1 MEGKEKNEFLSLEDK
16 CQYYITEYE
25 TYKLKYISLNEEYE
39 RVLENNKKL
48 YENINN
54 ERKLRKE
61 LEEKLKYTNLTNN
74 NSNININGN
83 DNEKIKIKNIFQ
95 EDLIILDKD
104 METGEDEL
112 LNINNE
118 IKSKNLEFI
127 RVINFSFLSKN
138 NQVNKVIEDE
148 KNINKINQ
156 INKDNLIKN
165 EDSNKD
171 NKQSDKIKAKG
182 KELNENILTQDFLNY
197 SKESISLLNSLYR
210 KESKIDK
217 IYNFLKKFLYYLK
230 ILKRGAILFNKSIS
244 LFTEHLSIYN
254 NENKNIL
261 SDWPFLSEFIF
272 IVQKSFS
279 TINIYCSSLITT
291 IDSSCIIQINDI
303 IGKQM
308 KNLFNIR
315 NKIKTKKEEFYEVKS
330 DFLSNKH
337 YEQEKNKYYKEYL
350 TYELL
355 KYDYFS
361 TVNKFLI
368 LIKLKFPEIL
378 SLLIYSYITYFST
391 VTKELKQINDTVRK
405 NLESLLNATS
415 IKNKIETGINIYRKK
430 IIDDFQIFDKT
441 KKQKEG
447 FLFLKEKD
455 GSKFSKRYVQILN
468 GHLIYYKLK
477 KNVKSNFMNLDNK
490 IFINFIDYVDIET
503 KYDICQLLFSNV
515 KKCIKSHYPFCFEVN
530 VASTKACYIFQA
542 DTEYEMEEWI
552 SSITNAISGQI
563 SDFKENKID
572 INNENNNNDK
582 DINNDFINEEN
593 EEELIEIKNKNLVMS
608 LIENNI
614 CADCGAEKPTWLN
627 INWITLL
634 CVDCSGI
641 HRSLGVQ
648 ISKIRSLELDNINND
663 YLDLL
668 FMIKQTDINQILEE
682 KLNESGDQKPK
693 FDDSREEKEKFII
706 NKYKIRKYMNFNQN
720 NNKEEVIQNIFD
732 NIKDDNL
739 DKVFRLIKTN
749 NIDIN
754 GIYSYNNE
762 EWGFLHYCAKFDKL
776 FLLKLFY
783 ILGADTNL
791 KDKKGLKPIDYVI
804 PDEQKQIYDYLKD

>member
-1 MEGKEKNEFLSLEDK
+1 MEGKEKNEFLSLEEK

-61 LEEKLKYTNLTNN
+61 LEEKLKYTNLTNT

-83 DNEKIKIKNIFQ
+83 GNEKIKIKNIFQ

-104 METGEDEL
+104 LETGEDEL

-127 RVINFSFLSKN
+127 KVINFSFLSKN

-148 KNINKINQ
+148 KNNNKINQ

-477 KNVKSNFMNLDNK
+477 KNVKSNFINLDNK

-530 VASTKACYIFQA
+530 VANTKACYIFQA

-552 SSITNAISGQI
+552 SAITNAISGQI
-563 SDFKENKID
+563 SEFNGDQNDNKT
-572 INNENNNNDK
+572 NNETNNNLFDNK
-582 DINNDFINEEN
+582 KEEDA
-593 EEELIEIKNKNLVMS
+593 LLEIKNKNLIKT
-608 LIENNI
+608 LIENNK
-614 CADCGAEKPTWLN
+614 CADCGALNPTWLD
-627 INWITLL
+627 INWLVLL
-634 CVDCSGI
+634 CMDCSGI

-648 ISKIRSLELDNINND
+648 VSKIRSLELDNINVD
-663 YLDLL
+663 YIDLL
-668 FMIKQTDINQILEE
+668 FMIKQLEINQILEE
-682 KLNESGDQKPK
+682 KLNENKESKPK
-693 FDDSREEKEKFII
+693 FNSSREEKEKFII
-706 NKYKIRKYMNFNQN
+706 NKYKDKKYINFLQINDEN
-720 NNKEEVIQNIFD
+720 VIIKNIFE
-732 NIKDDNL
+732 NIRENNL
-739 DKVFRLIKTN
+739 INIFKLIKLSEI
-749 NIDIN
+749 NIN
-754 GIYSYNNE
+754 STYLFEGE
-762 EWGFLHYCAKFDKL
+762 EWGFLHYCAKFGKIFQMKL
-776 FLLKLFY
+776 LY
-783 ILGADTNL
+783 ILGGDITL
-791 KDKKGLKPIDYVI
+791 KDKKGLKPIDYI
-804 PDEQKQIYDYLKD
+804 NSDEQQQIFEYLKDKEK

>member
-74 NSNININGN
+74 NSNNNINGN

-148 KNINKINQ
+148 KNNNKINQ
-156 INKDNLIKN
+156 INKDNLNKN

-217 IYNFLKKFLYYLK
+217 IYNFLKKCLYYLK

-303 IGKQM
+303 
-308 KNLFNIR
+308 
-315 NKIKTKKEEFYEVKS
+315 
-330 DFLSNKH
+330 
-337 YEQEKNKYYKEYL
+337 
-350 TYELL
+350 
-355 KYDYFS
+355 
-361 TVNKFLI
+361 
-368 LIKLKFPEIL
+368 
-378 SLLIYSYITYFST
+378 TYF
-391 VTKELKQINDTVRK
+391 
-405 NLESLLNATS
+405 
-415 IKNKIETGINIYRKK
+415 Y
-430 IIDDFQIFDKT
+430 
-441 KKQKEG
+441 
-447 FLFLKEKD
+447 
-455 GSKFSKRYVQILN
+455 
-468 GHLIYYKLK
+468 
-477 KNVKSNFMNLDNK
+477 
-490 IFINFIDYVDIET
+490 
-503 KYDICQLLFSNV
+503 
-515 KKCIKSHYPFCFEVN
+515 
-530 VASTKACYIFQA
+530 
-542 DTEYEMEEWI
+542 
-552 SSITNAISGQI
+552 
-563 SDFKENKID
+563 
-572 INNENNNNDK
+572 
-582 DINNDFINEEN
+582 
-593 EEELIEIKNKNLVMS
+593 
-608 LIENNI
+608 
-614 CADCGAEKPTWLN
+614 
-627 INWITLL
+627 
-634 CVDCSGI
+634 
-641 HRSLGVQ
+641 
-648 ISKIRSLELDNINND
+648 
-663 YLDLL
+663 
-668 FMIKQTDINQILEE
+668 
-682 KLNESGDQKPK
+682 
-693 FDDSREEKEKFII
+693 
-706 NKYKIRKYMNFNQN
+706 
-720 NNKEEVIQNIFD
+720 
-732 NIKDDNL
+732 
-739 DKVFRLIKTN
+739 
-749 NIDIN
+749 
-754 GIYSYNNE
+754 
-762 EWGFLHYCAKFDKL
+762 
-776 FLLKLFY
+776 
-783 ILGADTNL
+783 
-791 KDKKGLKPIDYVI
+791 
-804 PDEQKQIYDYLKD
+804 